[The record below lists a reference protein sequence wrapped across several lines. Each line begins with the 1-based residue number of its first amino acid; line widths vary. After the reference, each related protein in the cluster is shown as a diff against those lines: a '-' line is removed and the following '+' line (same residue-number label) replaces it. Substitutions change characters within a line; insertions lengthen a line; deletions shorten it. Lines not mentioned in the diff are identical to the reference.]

1 MAKRSAMT
9 SLQCWNHRAAANR
22 SRPRHDRAIW
32 LSDGLRPVAGGTR
45 QCYKLDQA
53 HALLFGDLMM
63 LRLASERAPLR
74 RTALILALAAGLVG
88 PLAAPAYAQNPPA
101 DAPVTSPPAATPEN
115 PLDGDMVAPPVVDPK
130 GVETQSVPSN
140 PDPMQ
145 RPDGFGEPAQ
155 MQPVPVLQKKAQAR
169 WDDGYAT
176 IVATLKEVDA
186 EMARLKL
193 KPAGASFIIYTSTDD
208 NGFEFEAA
216 VPFEGATMEKPQGGM
231 EFSASPAGKALR
243 FTHRGPY
250 DAMDPT
256 YEQIANLLDAK
267 DLEAQ
272 DLYVEE
278 YRSDPRT
285 TPEDD
290 LVIDIWVPLK

>member
-1 MAKRSAMT
+1 
-9 SLQCWNHRAAANR
+9 
-22 SRPRHDRAIW
+22 
-32 LSDGLRPVAGGTR
+32 
-45 QCYKLDQA
+45 
-53 HALLFGDLMM
+53 MM
-63 LRLASERAPLR
+63 LRLFPERAPLR
-74 RTALILALAAGLVG
+74 RIALLLVAMAV
-88 PLAAPAYAQNPPA
+88 LAAPVVAQTP
-101 DAPVTSPPAATPEN
+101 PPAAPTEQPPAGSPAEVPPAPEK
-115 PLDGDMVAPPVVDPK
+115 PLDQDMVAPPVVDPK
-130 GVETQSVPSN
+130 VVETQPVPSN

-145 RPDGFGEPAQ
+145 RADGFGDPAE
-155 MQPVPVLQKKAQAR
+155 MLPVPVLQKKSQAR
-169 WDDGYAT
+169 WDDGFAA
-176 IVATLKEVDA
+176 IVATLKQVDA

-193 KPAGASFIIYTSTDD
+193 KPAGSSFIVYTATDD
-208 NGFEFEAA
+208 AGFEFEAA
-216 VPFEGATMEKPQGGM
+216 VPFSGVTTEKPLGGM